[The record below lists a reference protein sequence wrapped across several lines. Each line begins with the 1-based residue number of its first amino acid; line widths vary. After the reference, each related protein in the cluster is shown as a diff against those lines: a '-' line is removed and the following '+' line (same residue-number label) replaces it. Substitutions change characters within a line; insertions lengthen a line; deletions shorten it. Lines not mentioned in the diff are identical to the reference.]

1 MFIWLTS
8 PVAGQVLVN
17 LNHVT
22 AITSIPGLPSAQG
35 KNAVY
40 FTGGKGDFFIVVT
53 ESLEDIYE
61 RIQSAEIDEFEEKVK
76 EWTLRKKT
84 NEDT

>member
-17 LNHVT
+17 LNRVT

-40 FTGGKGDFFIVVT
+40 FTGDKGDFFIVVT

>member
-17 LNHVT
+17 LNRVT

-40 FTGGKGDFFIVVT
+40 FTGDKGDFFYRGYGV
-53 ESLEDIYE
+53 S
-61 RIQSAEIDEFEEKVK
+61 
-76 EWTLRKKT
+76 
-84 NEDT
+84 

>member
-22 AITSIPGLPSAQG
+22 TVACMKGVQG
-35 KNAVY
+35 VQGVNAVY
-40 FTGGKGDFFIVVT
+40 FTGDK
-53 ESLEDIYE
+53 
-61 RIQSAEIDEFEEKVK
+61 EE
-76 EWTLRKKT
+76 TL
-84 NEDT
+84 